1 MTLNNDYFKARLEE
15 LREELLAELAVAGP
29 HPESGHGYST
39 HPADHGADAF
49 EQTAGIAV
57 RRNAERLLYEVER
70 ALTRIEENR
79 YGICRDCGQLIDRA
93 RLKDRKS
100 TRLNSSHVKTSYAVF

>member
-1 MTLNNDYFKARLEE
+1 MTLNTDYYKARLEE

-39 HPADHGADAF
+39 HPADHGTDAF
-49 EQTAGIAV
+49 EQMAGIAV
-57 RRNAERLLYEVER
+57 RRNDERLLYEIER

-93 RLKDRKS
+93 RLK
-100 TRLNSSHVKTSYAVF
+100 VIPYARYCLDCANKHSKG

>member
-1 MTLNNDYFKARLEE
+1 MTLNNDVYKEQLEA
-15 LREELLAELAVAGP
+15 LREELIAELAHTQP

-39 HPADHGADAF
+39 HPADHGTDAF

-70 ALTRIEENR
+70 ALTRIEEDR

-93 RLKDRKS
+93 RLK
-100 TRLNSSHVKTSYAVF
+100 VIPYARYCLDCANRHSKG